1 MGLDKYQF
9 RQEIPAATRLEVE
22 RLVSDGYSIYKEWN
36 NGIEL
41 RKGKGFRGWLLF
53 VQVLFPFVLFPGFMR
68 SVVNNF
74 YGYRYRLFVTM
85 DASEPKIMMV

>member
-1 MGLDKYQF
+1 MSLDKYQF

-22 RLVSDGYSIYKEWN
+22 RLISDGYSVYKEWS

-41 RKGKGFRGWLLF
+41 RKGKNFRGWLLF
-53 VQVLFPFVLFPGFMR
+53 LQVLFPVALFPGFMR

-74 YGYRYRLFVTM
+74 YGYRYRVLVTI
-85 DASEPKIMMV
+85 DASEPRVMMV